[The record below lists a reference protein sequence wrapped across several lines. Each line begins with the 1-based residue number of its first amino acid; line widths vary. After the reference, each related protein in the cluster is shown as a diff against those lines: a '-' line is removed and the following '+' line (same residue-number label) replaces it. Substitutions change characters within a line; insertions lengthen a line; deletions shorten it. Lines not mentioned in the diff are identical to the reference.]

1 MTSSWP
7 PRDLEHRAIARPG
20 HDGSSSET
28 FGVISSTDHSD
39 IDRVRDA
46 TDLTHLVG
54 EHISLSAR
62 GREYVG
68 LCPFHDDSR
77 PSLSVVTHKGQAFYH
92 CFACGASGDCF
103 RFVMDYHKM
112 DFGEALR
119 FLADRAG
126 VTLNPRRS
134 RTGGADDMSGRGPRR
149 ADVQKTLAAAEA
161 FFRRSLSDPGRG
173 AAARQAIE
181 ARGISAAMV
190 ERFALGAAPPGGR
203 ALIGALGTSSASL
216 RLCLAAG
223 LVKQRAADAAAR
235 RPADGAVDRSSC
247 YDAFRHRLI
256 FPIHDELGRTIAFGG
271 RILDPDDK
279 PKYLNSAETSLFQK
293 SGTLYALHLA
303 KRSIIES
310 RQATVVEGY
319 TDVIACHESG
329 LTNVVGTL
337 GTALTAAHARIL
349 ARLCDTVVLVFDGDE
364 AGRKAADRAVAVF
377 FAAPVDVRVCVLPEG
392 VDPDDMLKQERGPD
406 AFRRLVDGAVD
417 ALEYKL
423 ERFERGLGRA
433 TGLSARQKH
442 LEAFLGDLAD
452 LGFGSVQGVRK
463 RLVLA
468 RLSDLLGIPVGDVE
482 RALPRRAPA
491 RRALSGQGPAAAAG
505 PATPDAPLL
514 LGDEPGPPTSEKRRK
529 AERQLLSLVL
539 FEPSA
544 GLPPLVLPRS
554 DRPRPLA
561 ALVVPG
567 DFADPT
573 ARAIA
578 EVVIPC
584 LAEGETLTMA
594 ALLGRLTPGPAS
606 SAAAQLFKDGRARC
620 GDDASQALEHLSEA
634 VSALRGC
641 IDSEL
646 YEQQV
651 ASFRAGRADRAPA
664 PRRVAAAADGDRR
677 GASGELPGG
686 TVEPPPE
693 DERERASDDLA
704 AVVQQVE
711 QARKQ
716 HEHGGRPAAIPR
728 GVRS

>member
-1 MTSSWP
+1 M
-7 PRDLEHRAIARPG
+7 
-20 HDGSSSET
+20 
-28 FGVISSTDHSD
+28 ISSTDHSD

-54 EHISLSAR
+54 EHISLSVR

-77 PSLSVVTHKGQAFYH
+77 PSLSVVTHKGHAFYH

-103 RFVMDYHKM
+103 RFVMEYHKM

-119 FLADRAG
+119 LLADRAG

-134 RTGGADDMSGRGPRR
+134 RTGGADDMSGGGPRR
-149 ADVQKTLAAAEA
+149 ADIQKTLAAAEA

-173 AAARQAIE
+173 AAARQMIE
-181 ARGISAAMV
+181 ARRISAAMV
-190 ERFALGAAPPGGR
+190 ERFALGAAPPGGG
-203 ALIGALGTSSASL
+203 ALLGALGTSSASL

-223 LVKQRAADAAAR
+223 LVKPRAADAAAG
-235 RPADGAVDRSSC
+235 RPADGTVGRSSC

-256 FPIHDELGRTIAFGG
+256 FPIHDELGRAIAFGG

-310 RQATVVEGY
+310 RQAIVVEGY
-319 TDVIACHESG
+319 TDVIACHQAFHQAG

-377 FAAPVDVRVCVLPEG
+377 FAAPVDVRVCVLPDG

-423 ERFERGLGRA
+423 ERFELGLGRA

-442 LEAFLGDLAD
+442 LEAFLGNLAD

-491 RRALSGQGPAAAAG
+491 RQRPAAAAVASSGTRAAPG

-514 LGDEPGPPTSEKRRK
+514 LGDAPGPPTSEKRRK
-529 AERQLLSLVL
+529 AEHQVLSLVL

-554 DRPRPLA
+554 ARPRPLA
-561 ALVVPG
+561 ALVGPG
-567 DFADPT
+567 DFTDPT

-578 EVVIPC
+578 EVVLPC
-584 LAEGETLTMA
+584 LAEGDTFTMA

-606 SAAAQLFKDGRARC
+606 SVAAQLFKDGRARC
-620 GDDASQALEHLSEA
+620 GDDASQAHEHLSEA
-634 VSALRGC
+634 VSALQGC
-641 IDSEL
+641 IESEL

-651 ASFRAGRADRAPA
+651 ASFRAGRAGRAPA
-664 PRRVAAAADGDRR
+664 ARPPAAEEDGDRS
-677 GASGELPGG
+677 GGSGELPGG
-686 TVEPPPE
+686 TVEPPPA

-716 HEHGGRPAAIPR
+716 HEHGGRPAAISR
-728 GVRS
+728 GIRS